1 MRHNKTGRKLGR
13 TASHRRALM
22 RNMVTS
28 LFASERIETTTPKA
42 KEVRRVAERMITF
55 ARRGDLAAR
64 RQVAKTVQNPEVLK
78 KLFDE
83 IAPRYADRPGGYTRV
98 LKIGARRK
106 GDNAQ
111 RAILELLGE
120 KEEGRKK
127 KKIQR
132 KKYHKVDIPKAP
144 VKAKKAEEKA
154 AETEEAVEEE
164 AAAEKTEEA
173 AEETAAGEEAEV
185 KEETAGE
192 PDTEEKPEPEE
203 PEKPEEGKKK

>member
-1 MRHNKTGRKLGR
+1 MRHNKDGRKLGR

-42 KEVRRVAERMITF
+42 KEVKRVAERMITF

-64 RQVAKTVQNPEVLK
+64 RHVAKTVQNPEILK

-83 IAPRYADRPGGYTRV
+83 IAPRYIDRPGGYTRV
-98 LKIGARRK
+98 LKIGVRRK

-111 RAILELLGE
+111 RAILELLDE

-127 KKIQR
+127 KKTQR

-144 VKAKKAEEKA
+144 VKAKKAEEK
-154 AETEEAVEEE
+154 EE
-164 AAAEKTEEA
+164 AAEAEEAEKTEEA
-173 AEETAAGEEAEV
+173 AAAEETEMKEEAAGEATEA
-185 KEETAGE
+185 K
-192 PDTEEKPEPEE
+192 PEE
-203 PEKPEEGKKK
+203 PGKPEEGKKK

>member
-1 MRHNKTGRKLGR
+1 MRHNKDGRKLGR
-13 TASHRRALM
+13 TASHRKALM

-28 LFASERIETTTPKA
+28 LFASERIETTAPKA
-42 KEVRRVAERMITF
+42 KEVKRVAERMITF

-64 RQVAKTVQNPEVLK
+64 RHVAKTVQNPGVLK

-127 KKIQR
+127 KKTQR

-144 VKAKKAEEKA
+144 VKAKKAKAEEK
-154 AETEEAVEEE
+154 
-164 AAAEKTEEA
+164 EEA
-173 AEETAAGEEAEV
+173 AEETAAEETEKAAEAAEAAETET
-185 KEETAGE
+185 KEEPAADAAE
-192 PDTEEKPEPEE
+192 AAEAAPEESGKPE
-203 PEKPEEGKKK
+203 KGKKK